1 MHYFQTTCFK
11 EHNNMAVAEYL
22 WVTINL
28 YNNVQLLHRIK
39 KTFIEASRIY
49 QYNTHLG
56 KVLQLLVSFEMFAR
70 MCHISLLL
78 HF

>member
-39 KTFIEASRIY
+39 KTFIEASHIY